1 VVVVGAQCEERIGGI
16 LLKTRPEYART
27 FIGNWRRTGK
37 PQVFLVYDRRPI
49 LQRGDLVL
57 VYVINEDRLGFY
69 ARFVGSEWVRG
80 FKKVE
85 DDETR
90 IRERERIWNLYG
102 DGQLHTTDK
111 REFDDFW
118 ERQDG
123 VRSLVIMG
131 DLVEIKKNIRWKDL
145 MRILHTNFP
154 RGVGYLYITDVEAN
168 RILEL
173 VQDP

>member
-1 VVVVGAQCEERIGGI
+1 
-16 LLKTRPEYART
+16 
-27 FIGNWRRTGK
+27 
-37 PQVFLVYDRRPI
+37 
-49 LQRGDLVL
+49 
-57 VYVINEDRLGFY
+57 
-69 ARFVGSEWVRG
+69 
-80 FKKVE
+80 
-85 DDETR
+85 
-90 IRERERIWNLYG
+90 LYG

-111 REFDDFW
+111 KEFDDFW
-118 ERQDG
+118 ERQGG